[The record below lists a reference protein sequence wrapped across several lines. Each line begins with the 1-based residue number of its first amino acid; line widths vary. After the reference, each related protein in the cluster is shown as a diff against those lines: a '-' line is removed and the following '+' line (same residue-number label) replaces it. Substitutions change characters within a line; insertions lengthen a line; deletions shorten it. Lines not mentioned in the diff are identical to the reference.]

1 MWQAFPTSE
10 YYGPADFLK
19 TVPTSFA
26 FWACLPVLHLGEFS
40 RSPTF
45 TYKLYNHAVLWRPR

>member
-26 FWACLPVLHLGEFS
+26 FWACLSVLPLGELS

-45 TYKLYNHAVLWRPR
+45 TYKLYNHAVL